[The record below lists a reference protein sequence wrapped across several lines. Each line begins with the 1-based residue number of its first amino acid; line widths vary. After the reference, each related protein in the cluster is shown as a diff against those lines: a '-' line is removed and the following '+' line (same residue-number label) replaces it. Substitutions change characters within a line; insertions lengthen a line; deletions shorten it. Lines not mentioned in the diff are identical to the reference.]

1 MTGWTIATVE
11 GVDSD
16 SHLLDAAE
24 ARFDRVTEWDDQIEI
39 MAWGYGQ
46 HTAVL
51 SALESHSDEW
61 TDAVLM
67 DCNDTSDSGNGTAY
81 ISGDGSVQSTDKTH
95 GATGAMGR
103 DAAQNLGDTLSGNV
117 RMR

>member
-11 GVDSD
+11 GVDAD
-16 SHLLDAAE
+16 SPLLDTAE
-24 ARFDRVTEWDDQIEI
+24 AQFDRVTEWDDQIEI
-39 MAWGYGQ
+39 MTWGYGQ

-67 DCNDTSDSGNGTAY
+67 DCNDTSDSGEGTAY
-81 ISGDGSVQSTDKTH
+81 QSDDGVVSSIDKTH

-103 DAAQNLGDTLSGNV
+103 DAAQNLRHTLSGRV